1 MYKDQKNMKPDP
13 LKLPQILYIADSE
26 ESRSLV
32 RRLLSYTF
40 IVLEAANPLDG
51 IGLAEETRPGLILL
65 DNNVSQ
71 MTSSEAAT
79 RLKKVLAGT
88 PIVIVSGDT
97 TQKARARALAA
108 GAVGFIPKPIGD
120 DFEELVQA
128 YLHGRVDEL
137 EHAEKYLRE
146 YQLEL
151 AEKIEDQTR
160 QLANTVERNKYLL
173 SQNQKMFAMLERR
186 HKLLETAARV
196 GQMVTSILDLNEL
209 LRHTVNII
217 CSEFNFYYSG
227 IFLVSDDRQWAVLR
241 AGYALAGRKMLEAHY
256 KLPIDDKSMIG
267 RSVLGQEAQ
276 IALDVAGE
284 ESRFKNPYLPDTRSE
299 MALPLIVN
307 SVSVGA
313 VTVQSHE
320 LNAFSEED
328 VTSLQAM
335 ADQIAIAINNANL
348 MKHLELANS
357 ELLRTKT
364 FEAIATATGEAIHW
378 VGNKAAP
385 IPGSV
390 SRVREDIQYLLAL
403 TAQVNESA
411 LDNAA
416 LQAAVQTVREEAKAS
431 GLDLKKILEEMSA
444 MKPNRLQALVSVE
457 SLMEDLEIAENSAK
471 TILDI
476 KEGLIGPAR
485 QRNDAPVSLSEMIT
499 NTVENMGLPHDAVE
513 MTWAHDMPLAHVD
526 VRQVEQVFNNLIKNA
541 WEAMANAHT
550 PDPKIHVRGRSDDDA
565 NFVLVSVQD
574 NGPGI
579 PKDIQ
584 EKIWVSFFTTKG
596 GSGGTGLGL
605 SAVMQIVNQH
615 GGKIWLESEAGM
627 GATFFVRLPA
637 EKLYMPDEKVSH

>member
-1 MYKDQKNMKPDP
+1 MNFDP
-13 LKLPQILYIADSE
+13 RKLPQVLYIADSD

-32 RRLLSYTF
+32 RRLLAYHYV
-40 IVLEAANPLDG
+40 VLEAANPLDG
-51 IGLAEETRPGLILL
+51 LGLASETMPNLILL
-65 DNNVSQ
+65 DNNLSH

-79 RLKKVLAGT
+79 RLRKMLPGT
-88 PIVIVSGDT
+88 PIVVISGDT
-97 TQKARARALAA
+97 KPGARERALAA
-108 GAVGFIPKPIGD
+108 GAVGFIPKPIDD
-120 DFEELVQA
+120 DFEDLVTA
-128 YLHGRVDEL
+128 YLHGKVDEL
-137 EHAEKYLRE
+137 EDAEGYLRE
-146 YQLEL
+146 YQQEL
-151 AEKIEDQTR
+151 ATKIEDQTR
-160 QLANTVERNKYLL
+160 QLTNTVERNKYLL

-196 GQMVTSILDLNEL
+196 GQMVTSILDLTDL

-227 IFLVSDDRQWAVLR
+227 IFLISDDRKWAVLR
-241 AGYALAGRKMLEAHY
+241 AGYALAGRKMLDANH
-256 KLPIDDKSMIG
+256 KLSIDEKSMIG
-267 RSVLGQEAQ
+267 RSILTQQAQ

-284 ESRFKNPYLPDTRSE
+284 PSHFKNPYLPDTRSE

-307 SVSVGA
+307 STSVGA
-313 VTVQSHE
+313 VTVQSNE
-320 LNAFSEED
+320 LNAFNEED
-328 VTSLQAM
+328 ITSLQAM

-348 MKHLELANS
+348 MKDLESANA

-390 SRVREDIQYLLAL
+390 RRVREDIQYLLAL
-403 TAQVNESA
+403 AAQVRAPE
-411 LDNAA
+411 LENAA
-416 LQAAVQTVREEAKAS
+416 LAAAVQTVRDEAQAS
-431 GLDLKKILEEMSA
+431 GLDLEKILAEMSV

-457 SLMEDLEIAENSAK
+457 SLIEDLDIAENSAK

-485 QRNDAPVSLSEMIT
+485 QRSDAPVSLSEMIT
-499 NTVENMGLPHDAVE
+499 NTVEVMGLPHGTVE
-513 MTWAHDMPLAHVD
+513 MTWAEDMPPAHVD
-526 VRQVEQVFNNLIKNA
+526 ARQVEQVFNNLIKNA
-541 WEAMANAHT
+541 WEALMNA
-550 PDPKIHVRGRSDDDA
+550 KIPQPRIYVEGRRDDTE
-565 NFVLVSVQD
+565 FVLVSVRD

-579 PKDIQ
+579 PKEIQ

-615 GGKIWLESEAGM
+615 GGRIWLESEAGK

-637 EKLYMPDEKVSH
+637 EKLYMPDENTSR

>member
-1 MYKDQKNMKPDP
+1 MNSDP
-13 LKLPQILYIADSE
+13 RKLPQVLYVAESE

-32 RRLLSYTF
+32 RRLLAYNF

-51 IGLAEETRPGLILL
+51 LGLASETLPSLILL
-65 DNNVSQ
+65 DNNLSK

-79 RLKKVLAGT
+79 RLRKMLPFT

-97 TQKARARALAA
+97 KPDARARALAA
-108 GAVGFIPKPIGD
+108 GAVGFMPKPIGA
-120 DFEELVQA
+120 DFEQLVQD
-128 YLHGRVDEL
+128 YLGGRVDEL
-137 EHAEKYLRE
+137 ENAEKHLRE

-160 QLANTVERNKYLL
+160 LLTTTVERNKYLL

-196 GQMVTSILDLNEL
+196 GQMVTSILVLNEL

-217 CSEFNFYYSG
+217 CSEFHFYYSG
-227 IFLVSDDRQWAVLR
+227 IFLVSDDRQWAGLR
-241 AGYALAGRKMLEAHY
+241 AGFALAGRKMLEAKY

-267 RSVLGQEAQ
+267 RSILTQEAQ
-276 IALDVAGE
+276 IALDVAGG

-307 SVSVGA
+307 SISVGA
-313 VTVQSHE
+313 VTVQSNE
-320 LNAFSEED
+320 LNAFNEED
-328 VTSLQAM
+328 IASLQAM

-348 MKHLELANS
+348 MKDLESANA

-390 SRVREDIQYLLAL
+390 SRAREDVQYLLAL
-403 TAQVNESA
+403 VSQIKDSE
-411 LDNAA
+411 LDNAS
-416 LQAAVQTVREEAKAS
+416 LQAAVQTVREEAQSS
-431 GLDLKKILEEMSA
+431 GLDLEKILAEMSA
-444 MKPNRLQALVSVE
+444 MKPNRLQSLVSVE
-457 SLMEDLEIAENSAK
+457 SLMEDLEIAESSAK

-485 QRNDAPVSLSEMIT
+485 QRHDEPVSLSEMIG
-499 NTVENMGLPHDAVE
+499 NTVENMGLPRGVVALD
-513 MTWAHDMPLAHVD
+513 WAEDMPPAFVD
-526 VRQVEQVFNNLIKNA
+526 ARQVEQVFDNLIKNA
-541 WEAMANAHT
+541 WEALIHSNT
-550 PDPKIHVRGRSDDDA
+550 PDPKIYVKGRRDRDFGFA
-565 NFVLVSVQD
+565 LVSVRD

-596 GSGGTGLGL
+596 GQGGTGLGL

-615 GGKIWLESEAGM
+615 GGRIWLESEAGH

-637 EKLYMPDEKVSH
+637 VNK

>member
-1 MYKDQKNMKPDP
+1 MTSDSRR
-13 LKLPQILYIADSE
+13 LPQVLYIADSD
-26 ESRSLV
+26 ESRALV
-32 RRLLSYTF
+32 RRLLASQYV
-40 IVLEAANPLDG
+40 VLEAANPLDG
-51 IGLAEETRPGLILL
+51 LELAGETMPGLILL
-65 DNNVSQ
+65 DNNVSK

-79 RLKKVLAGT
+79 RLMKMLPGT
-88 PIVIVSGDT
+88 PIVVVSGDASE
-97 TQKARARALAA
+97 KARARALAA
-108 GAVGFIPKPIGD
+108 GAAGFIPKPIGA
-120 DFEELVQA
+120 DFEDLVTE
-128 YLHGRVDEL
+128 YLNGKTDEL
-137 EHAEKYLRE
+137 QNAERYLRE

-160 QLANTVERNKYLL
+160 QLTNTIERNKYLL

-227 IFLVSDDRQWAVLR
+227 IFLVSEDRRWAHLR
-241 AGYALAGRKMLEAHY
+241 AGFALAGRKMLDANY

-267 RSVLGQEAQ
+267 RSILNGQAQ

-284 ESRFKNPYLPDTRSE
+284 ESRFKNPFLPDTRSE

-313 VTVQSHE
+313 VTVQSNE
-320 LNAFSEED
+320 LNAFNEED
-328 VTSLQAM
+328 IASLQAM

-348 MKHLELANS
+348 MKDLEAANA

-364 FEAIATATGEAIHW
+364 YEAIATATGEAIHW

-390 SRVREDIQYLLAL
+390 SRVREDVRYLLAL
-403 TAQVNESA
+403 AGKASA
-411 LDNAA
+411 FD
-416 LQAAVQTVREEAKAS
+416 QASLTEAVQTVREEAQAA
-431 GLDLKKILEEMSA
+431 GLDLESILAEMSA
-444 MKPNRLQALVSVE
+444 MPPNRLRALVSVE
-457 SLMEDLEIAENSAK
+457 SLLEDLDIAESSAK

-485 QRNDAPVSLSEMIT
+485 QRHDAPVSLREMIVH
-499 NTVENMGLPHDAVE
+499 TVENMGLPREVVE
-513 MTWAHDMPLAHVD
+513 MTWADDMPPAHVD
-526 VRQVEQVFNNLIKNA
+526 ERQVEQVFNNLIKNA
-541 WEAMANAHT
+541 WEALTHAGA
-550 PDPKIHVRGRSDDDA
+550 PDPKIIVRGRRDGE
-565 NFVLVSVQD
+565 FVLVSVRD

-579 PKDIQ
+579 PKEIQ

-596 GSGGTGLGL
+596 GAGGTGLGL

-615 GGKIWLESEAGM
+615 GGTIWLESETGH
-627 GATFFVRLPA
+627 GAEFFVRLPA
-637 EKLYMPDEKVSH
+637 EKLYMPDEKSDQT